1 VIVDTSVLV
10 ALALSQAEAD
20 RLRSDLDETS
30 PPRISA
36 GNLLEPYMVVDGRQN
51 ARVSAFLDQ
60 LLEQVGLIV
69 EPVTEVQVRI
79 AREAFR
85 RYGKASGHPARLNY
99 GDCFAC
105 ALARHMDEPLLFVGN
120 DFAHTDI
127 PRAL

>member
-30 PPRISA
+30 SPRISA
-36 GNLLEPYMVVDGRQN
+36 GNLLETYMVVDGRQN

>member
-20 RLRSDLDETS
+20 RLRSDLDERS
-30 PPRISA
+30 SPRISA
-36 GNLLEPYMVVDGRQN
+36 GNLLETYMVVDGRQN